1 MTQEEL
7 TKVLEELQ
15 VKKAQA
21 VRLADIYFI
30 GPFMLWLSF
39 RNTPSTWEKR
49 ILRVLGV
56 GTIAY
61 NLNNYRKQLAKI
73 RQLTEAQ
80 KLVFQELKE
89 TPKQVN
95 QI

>member
-49 ILRVLGV
+49 ILRVLGF

-61 NLNNYRKQLAKI
+61 NFANYKKQLAKI
-73 RQLTEAQ
+73 QAITQAE
-80 KLVFQELKE
+80 KLVFQEIKE
-89 TPKQVN
+89 TPKPMLF
-95 QI
+95 